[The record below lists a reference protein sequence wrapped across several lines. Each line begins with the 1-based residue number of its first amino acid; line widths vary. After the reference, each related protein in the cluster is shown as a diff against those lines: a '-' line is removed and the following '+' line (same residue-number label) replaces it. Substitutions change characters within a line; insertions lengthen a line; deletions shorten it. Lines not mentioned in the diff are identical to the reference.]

1 MATGGGVY
9 IHGDSEYVCGGK
21 KNKTD
26 KQTFELKSVRE
37 KNNQQLAD

>member
-1 MATGGGVY
+1 MATEGGVY

-21 KNKTD
+21 KKQTA
-26 KQTFELKSVRE
+26 KQTFELKSVKE